1 MKQIITK
8 VDVCKA
14 IGDLA
19 GQAKKPTLAAIHA
32 ALNNR
37 GSMSTLV
44 RLKAEI
50 DAEAQPVTDSLDG
63 LKAFRE
69 VWALAVE
76 EGRQQQEGALVEARE
91 SVKALAAENDR
102 LEGVAVA
109 AHNRAAESDIARA
122 RAETELMQ
130 FRGQVETELKQA
142 RTSQAEAAAQAADAL
157 HKLAADRAAHAN
169 QIALLQD
176 SVAAATRK
184 AHDLELNL
192 VRAETLVQKEQRRV
206 TTRKSAR
213 TGGQEI
219 AS

>member
-8 VDVCKA
+8 GDVSKA
-14 IGDLA
+14 IVDLA
-19 GQAKKPTLAAIHA
+19 GQGKKPTLAAIHA

-50 DAEAQPVTDSLDG
+50 DAEAQPVTDSLEG

-76 EGRQQQEGALVEARE
+76 EGRQQQEPALVEVRE

-109 AHNRAAESDIARA
+109 AQNRAAELDNARA
-122 RAETELMQ
+122 RAETDLMQ
-130 FRGQVETELKQA
+130 FRSQVETELKQA

-157 HKLAADRAAHAN
+157 QKLAADRAAHAN
-169 QIALLQD
+169 QIASLQD
-176 SVAAATRK
+176 SLAAATRK

-192 VRAETLVQKEQRRV
+192 VRAETLAVNEERRV
-206 TTRKSAR
+206 KTRMSAR
-213 TGGQEI
+213 AVAKET
-219 AS
+219 AP